1 MKSTFSLFFLLLTV
15 TAFSQMATFDS
26 VALNTDT
33 AIVKKDSVS
42 LKKANPGEIKRHSV
56 KKAVLYSALV
66 PGWGQVYNKKWW
78 KVPIIY
84 AGFGGLGFAIGW
96 NAKKWHTYSDA
107 YRMRVDTFPETIDP
121 YVGIYS
127 DANLQTLKNYYR
139 RNMDLSIIF
148 TTVLYALNII
158 DAAVDAHLFEY
169 DVSDD
174 LTLRV
179 QPQLQLASRPG
190 ENSYT
195 GLNIT
200 MHFK

>member
-1 MKSTFSLFFLLLTV
+1 MRSTFSLFFLLLAV
-15 TAFSQMATFDS
+15 TAFSQTATFDS

-33 AIVKKDSVS
+33 VIVKNDSVPT
-42 LKKANPGEIKRHSV
+42 KKANPSEFKRHSV

-107 YRMRVDTFPETIDP
+107 YRMRVDTFPETVDP

-127 DANLQTLKNYYR
+127 DANLLTLKNYYR